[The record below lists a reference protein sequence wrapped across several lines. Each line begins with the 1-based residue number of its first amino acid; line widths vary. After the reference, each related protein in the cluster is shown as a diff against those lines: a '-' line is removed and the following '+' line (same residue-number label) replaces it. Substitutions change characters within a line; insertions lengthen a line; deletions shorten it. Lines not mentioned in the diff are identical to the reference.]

1 MRYERIPSL
10 LAIAFAISALFV
22 AAFMAASALPVQDLA
37 QYWAAAH
44 LVKTNPYS
52 YQLVSDFEKSAGI
65 SSNALP
71 LVIKNPPW
79 AILFILP
86 LGLFGY
92 HVAFAVWAVFSVV
105 VVAGCA
111 LAAWNLYNSPPSLAP
126 ALLSLFFGPTVV
138 LLMLG
143 QWTVLVLLGVTLFL
157 TLAARKKD
165 WYAGASLLLVL
176 GKPHVALLFLLAVT
190 LWTIQYKRWVI
201 ALSAILAL
209 AASNIA
215 IIAINPHI
223 FTQFLERTRLVVHET
238 ESYPNV
244 GGMLYVATGKHALAL
259 LPQLIGIAWLLFY
272 WWKHCQDWD
281 WKSDGLLVL
290 AVSVACSY
298 YSYPYDEILA
308 LPALIVA
315 YAVGNRRIFL
325 TGFLV
330 ANLGYASY
338 IFKLAGTFGFT
349 YMFLWWTASAWLI
362 TYILARSPRFSLES
376 KAEANART

>member
-1 MRYERIPSL
+1 MRYEKIPSF

-92 HVAFAVWAVFSVV
+92 YVAFAIWAVFSVV

-157 TLAARKKD
+157 TMAARKKD

-176 GKPHVALLFLLAVT
+176 REASRRPPLSTGRDAMDNSVQAL
-190 LWTIQYKRWVI
+190 
-201 ALSAILAL
+201 
-209 AASNIA
+209 
-215 IIAINPHI
+215 
-223 FTQFLERTRLVVHET
+223 
-238 ESYPNV
+238 
-244 GGMLYVATGKHALAL
+244 GD
-259 LPQLIGIAWLLFY
+259 
-272 WWKHCQDWD
+272 C
-281 WKSDGLLVL
+281 
-290 AVSVACSY
+290 C
-298 YSYPYDEILA
+298 
-308 LPALIVA
+308 
-315 YAVGNRRIFL
+315 VGNPGVGCLEHRDNRNQSAHL
-325 TGFLV
+325 
-330 ANLGYASY
+330 YA
-338 IFKLAGTFGFT
+338 I
-349 YMFLWWTASAWLI
+349 
-362 TYILARSPRFSLES
+362 P
-376 KAEANART
+376 